1 MTLSLSILVPYRPD
15 KGARTSA
22 WEYVVA
28 PYWSRVVDDWR
39 ADAELIVETPEPS
52 GPGHAGD
59 FNHPLAINR
68 AAARASGDLLLVA
81 DADTLPDNDYPW
93 KVERVL
99 RSGHAQWALPRFY
112 RKLTSAASVNVGSD
126 ARWKRASRTP
136 VVIGGNAAE
145 PDWRLPEGYYEWI
158 GDSVSWSGCVAIP
171 RAAFR
176 DVGGYDERIAWWGA
190 DDICMGLTLEALYG
204 PPARIAGVTHFWHP
218 TPSEHNYGH
227 ERHVIQQA
235 LVDEYIDAARNRD
248 EIRRVRGL
256 TGWE

>member
-15 KGARTSA
+15 RGRRDAA
-22 WEYVVA
+22 WQHVVS
-28 PYWSRVVDDWR
+28 PYWSRVVDEWR

-68 AAARASGDLLLVA
+68 AAARARGDLLLVA
-81 DADTLPDNDYPW
+81 DADTLPDADYAW
-93 KVERVL
+93 KVERAL
-99 RSGHAQWALPRFY
+99 RAGHAGWALPRFY

-136 VVIGGNAAE
+136 VQVGGLD
-145 PDWRLPEGYYEWI
+145 PVDWRLPEGYYEWI
-158 GDSVSWSGCVAIP
+158 GDSLSWSGCVAIP
-171 RAAFR
+171 AKAFA

-190 DDICMGLTLEALYG
+190 DDVAMGLTLETLYG
-204 PPARIAGVTHFWHP
+204 APARIAGVTHFWHP
-218 TPSEHNYGH
+218 TPLAHNYGH
-227 ERHVIQQA
+227 ARHTGQQA
-235 LVDEYIDAARNRD
+235 IVDDYIHAAGRPD

-256 TGWE
+256 AGWE